1 MSKFLFI
8 SDFDGTISRE
18 DFYKKIMN
26 KYMPEKAKSLYV
38 QFKAGEILDIDFL
51 NNIFTTMNLSK
62 EELEKEILDLE
73 IDPTFFEA
81 LQLIK
86 QMGGDIII
94 LSAGS
99 EYYIKKIFHQHGLS
113 DIPIYSSE
121 GIYKDRGLHI
131 TPNVDSDFYSPRY
144 GIDKEKVV
152 QHFKAQYDYIMY
164 AGDSAPDYKASL
176 LADLRFAKDE
186 LIPLYDKAGEKY
198 IPMKSFKDVISY
210 LNQKNWK

>member
-1 MSKFLFI
+1 MGKFLFI
-8 SDFDGTISRE
+8 SDFDGTISKE

-62 EELEKEILDLE
+62 KELEKEILDLE
-73 IDPTFFEA
+73 IDSTFFEA
-81 LQLIK
+81 LKLIK

-99 EYYIKKIFHQHGLS
+99 EYYIKKIFHQYDFS

-131 TPNVDSDFYSPRY
+131 IPNVDSNFYSPRY

-152 QHFKAQYDYIMY
+152 QYFKDQYEYIMY

-186 LIPLYDKAGEKY
+186 LIPLYEKAGEKY
-198 IPMKSFKDVISY
+198 IPMRSFKDVISY
-210 LNQKNWK
+210 LNHKNRK

>member
-1 MSKFLFI
+1 
-8 SDFDGTISRE
+8 
-18 DFYKKIMN
+18 
-26 KYMPEKAKSLYV
+26 
-38 QFKAGEILDIDFL
+38 
-51 NNIFTTMNLSK
+51 MNLSK
-62 EELEKEILDLE
+62 DELEKEILDLE

-86 QMGGDIII
+86 QMGGHMII

-113 DIPIYSSE
+113 NIPIYSSE
-121 GIYKDRGLHI
+121 GIYKERGLHI
-131 TPNVDSDFYSPRY
+131 IPDIASDFYSPRY

-152 QHFKAQYDYIMY
+152 QHFRDKYDYIMY

-198 IPMKSFKDVISY
+198 IPMKSFEDVINY